1 MRTAPATPAS
11 PDATSPGTT
20 SPDIALRRAEHA
32 LEIPRARLATA
43 VLTACATLA
52 AAFALAAVS
61 AYLVTRA
68 WTMPPVLD
76 LTVAVVMV
84 RALGV
89 ARGVFRWLD
98 RMTTHSVALRGVVSL
113 RTNLFTALASRT
125 DDALTRLRRGDLLA
139 RIGDDAQELADHV
152 IKAIVPGIVSVVM
165 FVVVL
170 ATIMPMSVL
179 AGLTMAASL
188 VLASVLAPMAAYRAS
203 RISQDAVVTTRSEV
217 SATALEILDDATS
230 LRVDGRLNTAL
241 EALDREQVAHDA
253 AIDRAALPS
262 AVASAAVPASMVL
275 AVLGSL
281 LAAGSAWLDGGASA
295 GQIGVLLLLPLS
307 SFEAASALPAAA
319 AQYARSR
326 AAAARL
332 DAVVGPGDAMG
343 SDARTKHNASTES
356 NAPTDSAAGSG
367 GARDLPGDSGSP
379 LRARA
384 TATAH
389 LRTVCL
395 TAGWT
400 PDAPRVRNL
409 ELDLPPGSR
418 LAVVGASGSG
428 KSTLL
433 ATLAGL
439 LSPLSGSVQVDGTD
453 IASLPP
459 HEVRERVTMFAE
471 DAHVFATSLRENLKV
486 VRGDLDDDAA
496 LKALAAVG
504 LEDWVAQ
511 LPRGLDTLLGPDGTT
526 VSGGERRRLLLARAV
541 IRGRGVLLLD
551 EPTEHLDTAR
561 GDALLRA
568 LLTPGDESL
577 VPSDATV
584 VVVTHR
590 TEAIPPATAV
600 LRIGPGARAVLDCP
614 RAARG
619 RTETQED
626 R

>member
-1 MRTAPATPAS
+1 M
-11 PDATSPGTT
+11 TT
-20 SPDIALRRAEHA
+20 SPDLALRRAERA
-32 LEIPRARLATA
+32 LEIPRARLAAA
-43 VLTACATLA
+43 VLSACATLA

-98 RMTTHSVALRGVVSL
+98 RMTTHAVALRGVVSL
-113 RTNLFTALASRT
+113 RTNLFTALAART
-125 DDALTRLRRGDLLA
+125 DDTLARLRRGDLLA

-170 ATIMPMSVL
+170 ATIMPMSML

-188 VLASVLAPMAAYRAS
+188 VLASLIAPLAAYRAS
-203 RISQDAVVTTRSEV
+203 RISQDAVVTTRSQV
-217 SATALEILDDATS
+217 SASALEILDDATS
-230 LRVDGRLNTAL
+230 LRVDGRLDAAL
-241 EALDREQVAHDA
+241 GTLAAEQSAHDA

-319 AQYARSR
+319 SQYARSR

-332 DAVVGPGDAMG
+332 DAVVRPDAALA
-343 SDARTKHNASTES
+343 SPEARTESAASTGLPADNEPAV
-356 NAPTDSAAGSG
+356 APSAAVPSL
-367 GARDLPGDSGSP
+367 AP
-379 LRARA
+379 
-384 TATAH
+384 TAH
-389 LRTVCL
+389 LRAVGL
-395 TAGWT
+395 TAGWS
-400 PDAPRVRNL
+400 PEAPRVAGL
-409 ELDLPPGSR
+409 DLDLPPGSR

-439 LSPLSGSVQVDGTD
+439 LSPLAGTVQLDGTD

-459 HEVRERVTMFAE
+459 HAVRQKVVMFAE
-471 DAHVFATSLRENLKV
+471 DAHVFATSVRENLRV
-486 VRGDLDDDAA
+486 VRGDLDDDTTHAA
-496 LKALAAVG
+496 LRAVG

-511 LPRGLDTLLGPDGTT
+511 LPRGLDTMLGPDGTT

-541 IRGRGVLLLD
+541 IRANGILLLD
-551 EPTEHLDTAR
+551 EPTEHLDPAR
-561 GDALLRA
+561 GDALLRS
-568 LLTPGDESL
+568 LLTPADDTL
-577 VPSDATV
+577 VPSGTTV

-590 TEAIPPATAV
+590 AEAIPPATPV
-600 LRIGPGARAVLDCP
+600 LHIGPGARAELH
-614 RAARG
+614 AARTARPTRSG
-619 RTETQED
+619 SASQED